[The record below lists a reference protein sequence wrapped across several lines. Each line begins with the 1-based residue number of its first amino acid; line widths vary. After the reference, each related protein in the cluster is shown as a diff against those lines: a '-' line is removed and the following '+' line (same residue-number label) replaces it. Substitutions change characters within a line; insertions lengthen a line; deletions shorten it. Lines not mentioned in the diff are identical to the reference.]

1 MSREGDASMLGTDC
15 ADADSAETDGTSS
28 DNSLR
33 RLESR
38 ARLFEPLTDQMF
50 RQCGLG
56 PGMRVLDVGCGT
68 GDAALLASRF
78 VGSRGVV
85 VGIDASGTAVATARQ
100 RALERGASNVTF
112 VRGSLGQYS
121 PAERFDAV
129 IGRFVLMHQPDPVA
143 TVWRLATLVRD
154 GGILAFQEFDF
165 TQRPLVRP
173 ELRLA
178 VEAFQWITA
187 TLAGLG
193 VDIGMGMRLHQT
205 LVSAGLP
212 RPSMLVGAAVESGAD
227 SAACELIGDTVSDL
241 LEPMI
246 TLGVATPDE
255 VGAPTLAS
263 RIRQAALETDAV
275 IVSPYIV
282 SAWTRV
288 QRRPTGDLELAE
300 TS

>member
-1 MSREGDASMLGTDC
+1 MPGTDC
-15 ADADSAETDGTSS
+15 ADADADSAETDVTSS

-38 ARLFEPLTDQMF
+38 ARLFEPLTDQML

-56 PGMRVLDVGCGT
+56 LGMRVLDVGCGT

-78 VGSRGVV
+78 VGTRGAV
-85 VGIDASGTAVATARQ
+85 VGIDASGKAIATARQ
-100 RALERGASNVTF
+100 RAHELRARNVTF
-112 VRGSLGQYS
+112 LRGSLDHYTS
-121 PAERFDAV
+121 TERFDAV

-154 GGILAFQEFDF
+154 DGILAFQEFDF
-165 TQRPLVRP
+165 TQRPFVRP
-173 ELRLA
+173 ELGLA
-178 VEAFQWITA
+178 VDAFQWITA
-187 TLAGLG
+187 TLALLG

-212 RPSMLVGAAVESGAD
+212 RPSMLVGAAVESGSD
-227 SAACELIGDTVSDL
+227 SAVCELIGDTVFDL

-246 TLGVATPDE
+246 ELGVATHDE
-255 VGAPTLAS
+255 IGATTLVS

-275 IVSPYIV
+275 VVSPYIV

-300 TS
+300 ID